1 MLRLRRKSQTVEKTE
16 KMRRKVGGKR
26 VKTPIEK
33 PQMRERETMKV
44 AVPKQRSI
52 VKAQRPEVKR
62 VAVTPMDVAVKMKT
76 KKGGK
81 KK

>member
-16 KMRRKVGGKR
+16 KTRRKVGGKR

-33 PQMRERETMKV
+33 PLMRERETMKV
-44 AVPKQRSI
+44 AVPRQRSI
-52 VKAQRPEVKR
+52 VKAQKPEVKR
-62 VAVTPMDVAVKMKT
+62 AVVTPMDVAVKMKT